1 MFGFGE
7 NTRLFKICIDDAIFN
22 RNWAGVCWG
31 RWAGIRA
38 AVGWSACSGATLL
51 CKDKREE
58 GSARASPVAA
68 PMPKSAPRWEKR

>member
-1 MFGFGE
+1 MFGFRE
-7 NTRLFKICIDDAIFN
+7 NPRLFKICIDEAFFN

-38 AVGWSACSGATLL
+38 VVDWFAGSGATLL

-58 GSARASPVAA
+58 GSPRASPVAA
-68 PMPKSAPRWEKR
+68 LMPKSVPRWEKR